1 MDLAT
6 GYAISVGAVLTFA
19 IAMTL
24 WVIRLRQSPH

>member
-6 GYAISVGAVLTFA
+6 WYAISVGVVLTFA

-24 WVIRLRQSPH
+24 WVIRLRQSSH